1 MSLEQ
6 KWQVFGWGHLFLIT
20 VFPVLIFWLFS
31 ATKAR
36 SLVLRIVIT
45 TLLTWFLRIC
55 YRIGIE
61 LPVNLERAAIRGD
74 DQYDGVGGNVVVLI
88 LGWVEPLFVCLVAAL
103 VVKLRRKRRTPPCE
117 PASS

>member
-6 KWQVFGWGHLFLIT
+6 KSEMIGWGHLFLIT
-20 VFPVLIFWLFS
+20 VFPILVFWLLP
-31 ATKAR
+31 AIKAR

-45 TLLTWFLRIC
+45 TLLTWFLRNR
-55 YRIGIE
+55 YRIEIE

-103 VVKLRRKRRTPPCE
+103 VVKLRRKRRTQPCE
-117 PASS
+117 PASP